1 MFGEMRTGASTSTT
15 GGLGGR
21 RRAARAFVDN
31 RKCRKPFVDRKC
43 RKIRCRSVPIR
54 REGRVEQDLEDHRLL
69 RGGHRDGRE
78 EKHDSEQL

>member
-1 MFGEMRTGASTSTT
+1 MRAGPSTFSS

-21 RRAARAFVDN
+21 RTAAARAFVNN

-43 RKIRCRSVPIR
+43 RKIRCRFVPIR

-69 RGGHRDGRE
+69 RGGHRDRRQ